1 MIDKDLAAFQQLAQ
15 RLLQAEDENPVVRPV
30 PPAEVMDKL
39 QLELDE
45 KGLDEASWQAQLEE
59 LMLHTPRT
67 ATRGFFNQL
76 FGGRHGKAVVGELLS
91 VLLNNSMYTY
101 KAGGP
106 MIGVE
111 KELLRQSARLVGYD
125 PSQAQGMMAP
135 GGSMTN
141 LMALLMA
148 RDAYQESIPQE
159 GVNRKMTLYT
169 STESHY
175 SVPKNAAF
183 AGVGRQQ
190 LRYIPTN
197 HRGEMEVAALQ
208 QQIKKDRA
216 EGFAPFLINATA
228 GTTVLG
234 AFDPLNELA
243 DVAEAENMW
252 LHVDGAYCGAV
263 IFSDKLRYLIKGAE
277 RADSFSY
284 NAHKMLSVPLSAS
297 LIVTRHPRQL
307 YDTFA
312 NDAEY
317 LYQTDSEGWN
327 PGKLSMQCGR
337 RNDALKL
344 WSLWKA
350 MGREGLGEMVEHQFH
365 LADVAR
371 NYVENNADYTLYSFA
386 PSVGICFNYKDIPA
400 ERLCN
405 GLYEAGELMVGYG
418 QFRDDVFV
426 RLVTVNAGNSEADI
440 HHFFQKLEAYAE
452 KELLAPH

>member
-15 RLLQAEDENPVVRPV
+15 RLLQAENDSPVVRPV
-30 PPAEVMDKL
+30 PPEKVMEKL
-39 QLELDE
+39 KLHLEE
-45 KGLDEASWQAQLEE
+45 NGLDEEAWQAQLED

-101 KAGGP
+101 KAAGP
-106 MIGVE
+106 MIGIE
-111 KELLRQSARLVGYD
+111 KELLQQTARLVGYD
-125 PSQAQGMMAP
+125 PAHAEGMMAP

-148 RDAYQESIPQE
+148 RDAFQENIPEE
-159 GVNRKMTLYT
+159 GLSQKMTLYT
-169 STESHY
+169 SSESHY

-183 AGVGRQQ
+183 AGLGRKQV
-190 LRYIPTN
+190 RYIATN
-197 HRGEMEVAALQ
+197 HRGEMDVSALRT
-208 QQIKKDRA
+208 QIQKDRA
-216 EGFAPFLINATA
+216 EGYAPFLINATA
-228 GTTVLG
+228 GTTVMG

-243 DVAEAENMW
+243 DVAEAEKMW

-263 IFSDKLRYLIKGAE
+263 IFSDQLRYLVKGAK

-297 LIVTRHPRQL
+297 LIVTRHPQQL
-307 YDTFA
+307 YDTFSSDA
-312 NDAEY
+312 NY
-317 LYQTDSEGWN
+317 LYQTDDEEWN

-350 MGREGLGEMVEHQFH
+350 LGRKGLGEMVEHQFH

-371 NYVENNADYTLYSFA
+371 QYVQNHPDYTLYSYA
-386 PSVGICFNYKDIPA
+386 PSVGVCFNYKELSA
-400 ERLCN
+400 QRLCN

-418 QFRDDVFV
+418 QFREDVFV
-426 RLVTVNAGNSEADI
+426 RLVTVNAGNSEDEI
-440 HHFFQKLEAYAE
+440 HHFFQKLEQYAE
-452 KELLAPH
+452 EALLAPH